1 MHQTA
6 QQTDHQHDSHTGH
19 EQHDHAHHV
28 DQFRRLFW
36 VMVVLGIPV
45 VVFNPMFADLL
56 GYSLPDSTWVWWIS
70 PILGS
75 IIYFWGGQPFLRGA
89 VPALRGRQPGMR
101 PLIGAA
107 IRVACVA
114 SCGATRGFLD
124 RERDFWWGLEL
135 LVIIMLLGHWLEM
148 RSPAQT
154 TSALVS
160 LAALLPAEAEKL

>member
-1 MHQTA
+1 CSSKRVQYPIDITVMTPHHQQAVTSATVFWRSVRHLVASRRSVHDDGSSNADILTNEPPQIVPHRLQPEGSSMHQTA
-6 QQTDHQHDSHTGH
+6 QQPDHQHDSHTGH

-75 IIYFWGGQPFLRGA
+75 IIYF
-89 VPALRGRQPGMR
+89 
-101 PLIGAA
+101 
-107 IRVACVA
+107 
-114 SCGATRGFLD
+114 
-124 RERDFWWGLEL
+124 
-135 LVIIMLLGHWLEM
+135 
-148 RSPAQT
+148 
-154 TSALVS
+154 
-160 LAALLPAEAEKL
+160 